1 METNARPQDELQRKA
16 EALIAAAEEYWQE
29 YQRTLYPSA
38 VVWLK
43 ADNGQFVLF
52 TRGEYL
58 PRIMEVVDYI
68 NASEPP
74 LETLFAL

>member
-1 METNARPQDELQRKA
+1 METNTRLVNELEKKA
-16 EALIAAAEEYWQE
+16 TALIAAAEEYWQE
-29 YQRTLYPSA
+29 YQKALHPNA

-58 PRIMEVVDYI
+58 TRIMEVVDYV

-74 LETLFAL
+74 LEHLFAS